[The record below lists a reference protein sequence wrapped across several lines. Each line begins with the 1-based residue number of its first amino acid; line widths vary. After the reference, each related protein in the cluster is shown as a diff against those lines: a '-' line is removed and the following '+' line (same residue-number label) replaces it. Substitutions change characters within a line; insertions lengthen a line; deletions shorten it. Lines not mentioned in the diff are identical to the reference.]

1 MNKKTIIESCIISII
16 ESYYMKNYGD
26 LGGFY
31 LPQPMALTDNTL
43 FVLHN
48 NILHKILSLIH

>member
-1 MNKKTIIESCIISII
+1 MNKKTII

-31 LPQPMALTDNTL
+31 PPQPMALTDNTL